1 MARQEAE
8 LPRVQGRH
16 QAAGRLQ
23 GECQHQGCVVMVLML
38 CCPGAGRV
46 HGQAVRAVRVRG
58 RSACQ
63 AERQGEPNCQLCHWK
78 YIVYGCFPFSQD
90 ERLKLRQ
97 EEEAAAAARLQD
109 RRARAE
115 RRNEF
120 LIGDGEEE
128 EGDNLE
134 MVDIVLNRYV

>member
-1 MARQEAE
+1 MSTSVIME
-8 LPRVQGRH
+8 
-16 QAAGRLQ
+16 
-23 GECQHQGCVVMVLML
+23 
-38 CCPGAGRV
+38 
-46 HGQAVRAVRVRG
+46 
-58 RSACQ
+58 
-63 AERQGEPNCQLCHWK
+63 
-78 YIVYGCFPFSQD
+78 VYGCFPVSQD

-120 LIGDGEEE
+120 LIPPDSSREEE

>member
-1 MARQEAE
+1 M
-8 LPRVQGRH
+8 
-16 QAAGRLQ
+16 
-23 GECQHQGCVVMVLML
+23 MV
-38 CCPGAGRV
+38 
-46 HGQAVRAVRVRG
+46 
-58 RSACQ
+58 
-63 AERQGEPNCQLCHWK
+63 
-78 YIVYGCFPFSQD
+78 VYGCFLVSQD

-120 LIGDGEEE
+120 LIGDREEEE

-134 MVDIVLNRYV
+134 MVDIVLNRCRVELDRNLRQVWSVTITE

>member
-1 MARQEAE
+1 MME
-8 LPRVQGRH
+8 
-16 QAAGRLQ
+16 
-23 GECQHQGCVVMVLML
+23 
-38 CCPGAGRV
+38 
-46 HGQAVRAVRVRG
+46 
-58 RSACQ
+58 
-63 AERQGEPNCQLCHWK
+63 
-78 YIVYGCFPFSQD
+78 VYGCFLVSQD

-120 LIGDGEEE
+120 LLGDGEEE

-134 MVDIVLNRYV
+134 MVDIVLNRCRVELKSNFGDFCFQL

>member
-1 MARQEAE
+1 MSLE
-8 LPRVQGRH
+8 
-16 QAAGRLQ
+16 
-23 GECQHQGCVVMVLML
+23 
-38 CCPGAGRV
+38 
-46 HGQAVRAVRVRG
+46 
-58 RSACQ
+58 
-63 AERQGEPNCQLCHWK
+63 
-78 YIVYGCFPFSQD
+78 VYCICFPVSQD

-115 RRNEF
+115 RRND
-120 LIGDGEEE
+120 LLVGDGEEE

>member
-1 MARQEAE
+1 MSTSVIME
-8 LPRVQGRH
+8 
-16 QAAGRLQ
+16 
-23 GECQHQGCVVMVLML
+23 
-38 CCPGAGRV
+38 
-46 HGQAVRAVRVRG
+46 
-58 RSACQ
+58 
-63 AERQGEPNCQLCHWK
+63 
-78 YIVYGCFPFSQD
+78 VYGCFPFSQD